1 MATKDFVD
9 YSPVSGSNNGSIDI
23 TAPRNP
29 QMKPRI
35 TAIAVKGGGISK
47 SVNIT
52 QIPGNPDPMSIVN
65 AEGTTGSSGEWT
77 FPPFGGYQI
86 GAKPQVIYATRE
98 TGVLVNDTA
107 TIYIGNQKIVK
118 VEANFTNTIEF
129 EVDAVKNAIV
139 VTLNNTAIGI
149 VNNLAIYGDGQPD
162 IPWILLSVHV
172 INR

>member
-1 MATKDFVD
+1 
-9 YSPVSGSNNGSIDI
+9 
-23 TAPRNP
+23 
-29 QMKPRI
+29 
-35 TAIAVKGGGISK
+35 
-47 SVNIT
+47 
-52 QIPGNPDPMSIVN
+52 MSIVN

-86 GAKPQVIYATRE
+86 GDTSQVIYTTRE

-118 VEANFTNTIEF
+118 VEANFTNAIEF

-139 VTLNNTAIGI
+139 VILNNAAIGV
-149 VNNLAIYGDGQPD
+149 VNSLAIYGDGQPD
-162 IPWILLSVHV
+162 TPWILLSVRV

>member
-9 YSPVSGSNNGSIDI
+9 YSPASGSNNGSIDI

-29 QMKPRI
+29 QMKPRS

-47 SVNIT
+47 SVDIT

-77 FPPFGGYQI
+77 FPPFGSYQI
-86 GAKPQVIYATRE
+86 GNESQVIYATRE

-118 VEANFTNTIEF
+118 VKANFTNAIEF

-139 VTLNNTAIGI
+139 VTLNNAAIGV
-149 VNNLAIYGDGQPD
+149 VNSLAIYGDGQPD
-162 IPWILLSVHV
+162 IPWILLNVRV

>member
-9 YSPVSGSNNGSIDI
+9 YSPASGSNNGSIDI

-29 QMKPRI
+29 QMKPRS
-35 TAIAVKGGGISK
+35 TAIAVTGGISK
-47 SVNIT
+47 SVDIT
-52 QIPGNPDPMSIVN
+52 QIPGNPNPMSIVN
-65 AEGTTGSSGEWT
+65 AEGTTGSSEEWT
-77 FPPFGGYQI
+77 FPAFGSYQI
-86 GAKPQVIYATRE
+86 GSKPQVIYATRE

-118 VEANFTNTIEF
+118 VEANFTNAIEF

-139 VTLNNTAIGI
+139 VTLNNSAIGI

-162 IPWILLSVHV
+162 IPWILLGVRV
-172 INR
+172 INH

>member
-9 YSPVSGSNNGSIDI
+9 YSPASGSNNGSIDI

-29 QMKPRI
+29 QMKPRS
-35 TAIAVKGGGISK
+35 TAIAVKGGISK
-47 SVNIT
+47 SVDIT
-52 QIPGNPDPMSIVN
+52 QIPGNPSPMSIVN

-77 FPPFGGYQI
+77 FPAFGGYQI
-86 GAKPQVIYATRE
+86 GSKPQVIYATRE
-98 TGVLVNDTA
+98 TGVLVDDTA

-118 VEANFTNTIEF
+118 VEANFTNAIEF

-139 VTLNNTAIGI
+139 VTLNNVAIGV

-162 IPWILLSVHV
+162 IPWILLSVRV

>member
-9 YSPVSGSNNGSIDI
+9 YSPASGSNNGSIDI

-29 QMKPRI
+29 QMKPRS
-35 TAIAVKGGGISK
+35 TVIAVKGGISK
-47 SVNIT
+47 SVDIT

-86 GAKPQVIYATRE
+86 GDKPQVIYATRE

-107 TIYIGNQKIVK
+107 IIYIGNQKIVK
-118 VEANFTNTIEF
+118 VEANLTNAIEF
-129 EVDAVKNAIV
+129 EVDAVNNAIV
-139 VTLNNTAIGI
+139 VTLNNAAIGV

-162 IPWILLSVHV
+162 TPWILLSVRV

>member
-9 YSPVSGSNNGSIDI
+9 YSPASGSNNGSIDI

-29 QMKPRI
+29 QMKPRS

-47 SVNIT
+47 SVDIT
-52 QIPGNPDPMSIVN
+52 QIPGDPYPMSIVN
-65 AEGTTGSSGEWT
+65 AEGTTGSNGEWT
-77 FPPFGGYQI
+77 FPAFGGYQI
-86 GAKPQVIYATRE
+86 GDKPQVIYATRE

-118 VEANFTNTIEF
+118 VEANFTNAIEF

-139 VTLNNTAIGI
+139 VTLNNAAIG
-149 VNNLAIYGDGQPD
+149 VLNNLAIHGDGQPD
-162 IPWILLSVHV
+162 IPWIVLGVRV

>member
-1 MATKDFVD
+1 
-9 YSPVSGSNNGSIDI
+9 
-23 TAPRNP
+23 
-29 QMKPRI
+29 
-35 TAIAVKGGGISK
+35 
-47 SVNIT
+47 
-52 QIPGNPDPMSIVN
+52 MSIVN

-86 GAKPQVIYATRE
+86 GSKPQVIYAIRE

-118 VEANFTNTIEF
+118 VEANFTNAIKF
-129 EVDAVKNAIV
+129 EVDDVKNAIV
-139 VTLNNTAIGI
+139 ITLNNTAIGI

-162 IPWILLSVHV
+162 IPWILLGVYV

>member
-9 YSPVSGSNNGSIDI
+9 YSPASGSNNGSIDI

-29 QMKPRI
+29 QMKPRS

-47 SVNIT
+47 SVDII

-65 AEGTTGSSGEWT
+65 AQGTTGSSGEWT
-77 FPPFGGYQI
+77 FPRFGSYQI
-86 GAKPQVIYATRE
+86 GDKPQVIYATRE
-98 TGVLVNDTA
+98 IGVLVNDTA

-118 VEANFTNTIEF
+118 VEANFTNAIKF

-149 VNNLAIYGDGQPD
+149 INNLAIYGDGQPD
-162 IPWILLSVHV
+162 IPWIVLGVRV

>member
-1 MATKDFVD
+1 
-9 YSPVSGSNNGSIDI
+9 
-23 TAPRNP
+23 
-29 QMKPRI
+29 
-35 TAIAVKGGGISK
+35 
-47 SVNIT
+47 
-52 QIPGNPDPMSIVN
+52 MSIVN

-77 FPPFGGYQI
+77 FPPFRGYQI
-86 GAKPQVIYATRE
+86 GDTPQVIYATRE

-118 VEANFTNTIEF
+118 VEANFTNAIEF

-139 VTLNNTAIGI
+139 VTLNNAAIGV

-162 IPWILLSVHV
+162 IPWIVLSVRV

>member
-29 QMKPRI
+29 QMKPRS

-47 SVNIT
+47 SVDIT

-65 AEGTTGSSGEWT
+65 AKGTTGSSGEWT
-77 FPPFGGYQI
+77 FPPFGAYPI
-86 GAKPQVIYATRE
+86 GDTQQVIYATRE

-107 TIYIGNQKIVK
+107 IIYIGNQKIVK
-118 VEANFTNTIEF
+118 VQANFTNAIEF

-139 VTLNNTAIGI
+139 ITLNNAAIGV

-162 IPWILLSVHV
+162 TPWLLLGVRV
-172 INR
+172 INY

>member
-1 MATKDFVD
+1 
-9 YSPVSGSNNGSIDI
+9 
-23 TAPRNP
+23 
-29 QMKPRI
+29 
-35 TAIAVKGGGISK
+35 
-47 SVNIT
+47 
-52 QIPGNPDPMSIVN
+52 MSIVN

-77 FPPFGGYQI
+77 FPPFGSYQI
-86 GAKPQVIYATRE
+86 GNKPQVIYATRE

-118 VEANFTNTIEF
+118 VEANFTNAIEF

-139 VTLNNTAIGI
+139 VTLNNAAIGV

-162 IPWILLSVHV
+162 IPWILLSVRV

>member
-1 MATKDFVD
+1 
-9 YSPVSGSNNGSIDI
+9 
-23 TAPRNP
+23 
-29 QMKPRI
+29 
-35 TAIAVKGGGISK
+35 
-47 SVNIT
+47 
-52 QIPGNPDPMSIVN
+52 MSIVN

-77 FPPFGGYQI
+77 FPPFGSYQI
-86 GAKPQVIYATRE
+86 GNESQVIYATRE

-118 VEANFTNTIEF
+118 VKANFTNAIEF

-139 VTLNNTAIGI
+139 VTLNNAAIGV

-162 IPWILLSVHV
+162 IPWILLSVRV

>member
-9 YSPVSGSNNGSIDI
+9 YSPASGSNNGSIDI
-23 TAPRNP
+23 TASRNP
-29 QMKPRI
+29 QMKPRS
-35 TAIAVKGGGISK
+35 TAIAVKGGISK
-47 SVNIT
+47 SVDIT
-52 QIPGNPDPMSIVN
+52 QIPGNPNPMSIVN

-77 FPPFGGYQI
+77 FPAFGGYQI
-86 GAKPQVIYATRE
+86 GSKPQVIYATRE

-118 VEANFTNTIEF
+118 VEANFTNAIEF

-139 VTLNNTAIGI
+139 ITLNNSAIGI

-162 IPWILLSVHV
+162 IPWILLGVRV
-172 INR
+172 INH

>member
-9 YSPVSGSNNGSIDI
+9 YSPASGSNNGSIDI

-29 QMKPRI
+29 QMKPRS

-52 QIPGNPDPMSIVN
+52 QIPGNPDPMSIIN
-65 AEGTTGSSGEWT
+65 AEGTTGSNGEWT

-86 GAKPQVIYATRE
+86 GDKPQVVYATKE
-98 TGVLVNDTA
+98 TGVLINDTA

-118 VEANFTNTIEF
+118 VEANFTNAIKF
-129 EVDAVKNAIV
+129 EVDTVKNAIV
-139 VTLNNTAIGI
+139 VILNNTAIGI
-149 VNNLAIYGDGQPD
+149 INNLAIYGDGQPD
-162 IPWILLSVHV
+162 IPWIVLGARV
-172 INR
+172 INH

>member
-9 YSPVSGSNNGSIDI
+9 YSPASGSNNGSIDI

-29 QMKPRI
+29 QMKLRS
-35 TAIAVKGGGISK
+35 TAIAVKGGISK
-47 SVNIT
+47 SVDIT
-52 QIPGNPDPMSIVN
+52 QIPGNPDSMSIVN

-77 FPPFGGYQI
+77 FSPFGGYQI
-86 GAKPQVIYATRE
+86 GNKPQVIYTTRE

-139 VTLNNTAIGI
+139 VTLNNAAIG
-149 VNNLAIYGDGQPD
+149 VLNNLDIYGDGQPD
-162 IPWILLSVHV
+162 IPWIVLSVRV

>member
-9 YSPVSGSNNGSIDI
+9 YSPASGSNNGSIDI

-29 QMKPRI
+29 QMKPRS

-47 SVNIT
+47 SVDIT
-52 QIPGNPDPMSIVN
+52 QILGNPDPMSIVN
-65 AEGTTGSSGEWT
+65 AEGTTGSGGEWT
-77 FPPFGGYQI
+77 FPAFGGYQI
-86 GAKPQVIYATRE
+86 GNTPQVIYATRE

-118 VEANFTNTIEF
+118 VEANFTNAIEF

-139 VTLNNTAIGI
+139 VTLNNVAIGVI
-149 VNNLAIYGDGQPD
+149 NNLAIYGDGQPD
-162 IPWILLSVHV
+162 IPWIVLGVRV